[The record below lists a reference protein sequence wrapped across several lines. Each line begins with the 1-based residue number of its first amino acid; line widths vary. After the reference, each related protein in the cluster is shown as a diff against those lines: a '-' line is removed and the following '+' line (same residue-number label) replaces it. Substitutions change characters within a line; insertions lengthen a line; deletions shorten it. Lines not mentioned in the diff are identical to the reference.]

1 MNEADKPLILVVEDE
16 GIVREMVCM
25 DLADAGFEVLEAST
39 GDEAL
44 RLFSERCDGDDA
56 VGLLFTDIRMPG
68 LLDGWDLAEKAR
80 DLAPTLGVVYASGHV
95 TEPNRAVPGSIFL
108 RKPYRTAI
116 LLESLMQL
124 RSA

>member
-1 MNEADKPLILVVEDE
+1 MNEANKPLILVVEDE
-16 GIVREMVCM
+16 PIVREMVCM
-25 DLADAGFEVLEAST
+25 DLADAGFEVLEAAT

-44 RLFSERCDGDDA
+44 ALLKERWDGEDA

-68 LLDGWDLAEKAR
+68 SLDGWDLAEKAR
-80 DLAPTLGVVYASGHV
+80 DMAPNLGVVYASGHV
-95 TEPNRAVPGSIFL
+95 TDPERSVPGSIFL

-116 LLESLMQL
+116 LLESLMRL